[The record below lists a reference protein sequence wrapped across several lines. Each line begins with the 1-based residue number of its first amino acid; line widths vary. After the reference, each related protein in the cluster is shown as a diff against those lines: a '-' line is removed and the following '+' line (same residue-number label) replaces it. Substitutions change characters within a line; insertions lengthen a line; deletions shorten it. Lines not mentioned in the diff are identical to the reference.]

1 MLIFFVPKKC
11 LKNTQLKKNKINIFL
26 HCYWYSHV
34 QYLKRRLW
42 LFQLW
47 KLLQTIKLKS
57 KALQFATANSRT
69 SNLRWSEALRW
80 NNVSSHWLTWSK
92 RQILS
97 MAICIL
103 FHNQV
108 DKVYGLWSV
117 HPERESHK
125 VCVPYWID
133 FYRYPFFFIPKLQ
146 FSPYL
151 TCTVYLSSYLS

>member
-1 MLIFFVPKKC
+1 MK
-11 LKNTQLKKNKINIFL
+11 
-26 HCYWYSHV
+26 H
-34 QYLKRRLW
+34 RLW

-133 FYRYPFFFIPKLQ
+133 FYRCPFFLTPNCNFPRIWHVQFIYHHIFRNQIINLQ
-146 FSPYL
+146 FERLFPGGLFHLKL
-151 TCTVYLSSYLS
+151 TQKWSCETWLE